1 MQKYHG
7 AQSRRRYTAHVSYG
21 KDERRPGGD
30 RDMHNTLLIDHHRS
44 PEAIRQ
50 EFDRLVEYTQ
60 RHFVEETNQ
69 PCVSVAQLLLRCLQK
84 NPQQSCKCFE
94 AMDDYRQCVMQ
105 ATQRHIERLADEELQ
120 RQGRRP
126 PPSLLPPPDNVP
138 ETNMPQPNLP
148 LPPNLLE
155 PNIPPTVEL
164 GASSLPRSRS
174 WYKPWTWLQ

>member
-1 MQKYHG
+1 M
-7 AQSRRRYTAHVSYG
+7 SN
-21 KDERRPGGD
+21 GGC
-30 RDMHNTLLIDHHRS
+30 RGEIEICRLLIDHHRS

-50 EFDRLVEYTQ
+50 EFDRLVEHTK

-84 NPQQSCKCFE
+84 HPQQSCKCFG
-94 AMDDYRQCVMQ
+94 AMDEYRQCVMQ

-138 ETNMPQPNLP
+138 QSNMPQPNLP
-148 LPPNLLE
+148 LPSNL
-155 PNIPPTVEL
+155 PPTVEL
-164 GASSLPRSRS
+164 GARSLPSSRS
-174 WYKPWTWLQ
+174 WYKPWTWLR